1 MRRLVVASFA
11 LAALTAPAAAQTTT
25 TGCAAATSV
34 ACNSLSDVFSS
45 LSSQLG
51 GAVTGGSHTLGL
63 GTTLGGF
70 PHFAVAARVNAVFS
84 RLPDPKNTSV
94 AGAGGEAAKLAA
106 NGELIALPT
115 LDAAVGVFEGFKLG
129 VTKVG
134 GVDALVSATYV
145 PNLDISSLK
154 VTPSAQYQ
162 LGYGVR
168 IGLLEQSLIV
178 PGVALSILKRDL
190 PSMDVAVKTKDAN
203 LALTN
208 YKVGSTSWR
217 IAAQKNLLMLQAAVG
232 YGQETYDASARL
244 GGTVGGLGSINAT
257 SKMSEKQNTL
267 YGSLGLNLLLV
278 KIVAEVGQTSGGDLN
293 LVNPFDSNL
302 TKKRY
307 FASLGAR
314 FSL

>member
-1 MRRLVVASFA
+1 MRRLVVATIA

-25 TGCAAATSV
+25 TGCAPATSV
-34 ACNSLSDVFSS
+34 ACNSLSDVFST

-94 AGAGGEAAKLAA
+94 AGAGTEAAKLAA

-115 LDAAVGVFEGFKLG
+115 IDAAVGVFEGFKLG

-134 GVDALVSATYV
+134 GVDLLASATYV

-154 VTPSAQYQ
+154 VSPSAQYQ

-178 PGVALSILKRDL
+178 PGVAISILKRDL

-244 GGTVGGLGSINAT
+244 GGTVGALGSINAT
-257 SKMSEKQNTL
+257 SKLTEKQNTL
-267 YGSLGLNLLLV
+267 YGSLGLTLLLV
-278 KIVAEVGQTSGGDLN
+278 KVVAEVGQTSGGDLN
-293 LVNPFDSNL
+293 LLNPFDSNL

>member
-1 MRRLVVASFA
+1 MRRPVVASFA
-11 LAALTAPAAAQTTT
+11 LAALTAPVAAQTTT
-25 TGCAAATSV
+25 TGCATATSV

-51 GAVTGGSHTLGL
+51 GAIAGGSHTLGL

-70 PHFAVAARVNAVFS
+70 PHFAVAGRVNAVFS
-84 RLPDPKNTSV
+84 KLPDPRNATV
-94 AGAGGEAAKLAA
+94 AGATSTAAKLAA

-115 LDAAVGVFEGFKLG
+115 LDAAVGIFEGIKLG

-134 GVDALVSATYV
+134 GVDVLASATYV

-168 IGLLEQSLIV
+168 IGLLEQSLLV
-178 PGVALSILKRDL
+178 PGVAVSILKRDL
-190 PSMDVAVKTKDAN
+190 PSMDVAVKAKDAS
-203 LALTN
+203 LSLTN
-208 YKVGSTSWR
+208 YKVGTTSWR
-217 IAAQKNLLMLQAAVG
+217 VAAQKNLLMLQAAVG
-232 YGQETYDASARL
+232 FGQDTYDASARL
-244 GGTVGGLGSINAT
+244 GGTVGTLGSINAN
-257 SKMSEKQNTL
+257 SKMTEKQNTL

-278 KIVAEVGQTSGGDLN
+278 KVVAEVGQTSGGDLN
-293 LVNPFDSNL
+293 LLNPFDSNL